1 MVAAPLA
8 AEESCFM
15 FRRFAVYALFAA
27 VALSLLP
34 SRAPAASK
42 EIMELQRDVAGLQ
55 EQLRLLKESQDKQL
69 AALTV
74 LVQQALETSKS
85 STTGVAVIQN
95 NLSQSLKEME
105 SKVQAPVAG
114 LSARLDGM
122 DQDMRTLQQSVGDLN
137 ASVNKVQQQ
146 LTDLQHAVAIL
157 ATPAPPPPG
166 ASNGGAPGG
175 TTVPGIAPAA
185 ATPEPCAPASQLYPD
200 ANSDRQAGKYDL
212 ALKEFADYLRCYGN
226 LPLAPNAQFYIG
238 TIHAQTGDN
247 ETAVQ
252 DFDTVLEKYP
262 DNNKTPDAIYL
273 KGMSLVKMGRRTDGA
288 DEFAELIKRFPKND
302 LAVKACEQRKS
313 MGLSC
318 SVGRGGTTRK
328 K

>member
-1 MVAAPLA
+1 
-8 AEESCFM
+8 M

-27 VALSLLP
+27 VALSFLP
-34 SRAPAASK
+34 QRAPAASK

-157 ATPAPPPPG
+157 ATPAPPPP
-166 ASNGGAPGG
+166 AAANSPAPGS

-185 ATPEPCAPASQLYPD
+185 SAAPEPCAPASQLYPD
-200 ANSDRQAGKYDL
+200 GNSDRTAGKYDL
-212 ALKEFADYLRCYGN
+212 ALKEYADYLRCYGN
-226 LPLAPNAQFYIG
+226 LPLAPNAQYYIG
-238 TIHAQTGDN
+238 WIHSQTGDN
-247 ETAVQ
+247 EAAVQ
-252 DFDTVLEKYP
+252 DFDSVLEKYP
-262 DNNKTPDAIYL
+262 DNSKTADAMYA
-273 KGMSLVKMGRRTDGA
+273 KGLALVKLGRRTDGA
-288 DEFAELIKRFPKND
+288 DEFAELIKHYPKHD
-302 LAVKACEQRKS
+302 LAVKACDQRKA
-313 MGLSC
+313 MGLGC
-318 SVGRGGTTRK
+318 AVARGGTAAK
-328 K
+328 KK